1 VSLSERNPY
10 EVHAEYVQRLASLEQ
25 EVALLRAQ
33 VEALLVVLEE
43 QDGKPLLSGQ

>member
-10 EVHAEYVQRLASLEQ
+10 EVYAEYVQRLISLEQ
-25 EVALLRAQ
+25 EVALLRARI
-33 VEALLVVLEE
+33 EALIVALEE